1 MQDGF
6 DRAIEF
12 CMKWYKT
19 TLVAGIFIFLL
30 SFVVGSQVKT
40 EFFPIVERNQFN
52 LELWMDNGTNI
63 HETETAVKK
72 IEKEIAGDKRIV
84 TTASFIG
91 TSSPRFYSTYAPEHP
106 RENFAQIFI
115 NTTSKDATSEM
126 IDEYVQ
132 KFNNYLPNGYVRVRQ
147 LSKKQQPAPIEI
159 RVIGKDMTEQ
169 KKVAKQVAALLENT
183 KGSNWVRTDYQN
195 DYVGL
200 KAVVKEDVAL
210 RLGVSKAQIAQA
222 LGAKIKGYP
231 VSQMWEGNK
240 AIDIVLRT
248 DETDRESLDALGNMY
263 INSTFGAKVPLKQ
276 VVDLQP
282 SWHTGAI
289 VHRNGLRTLTVSSEA
304 QLGRKP
310 AEVFAEV
317 QPKIDSLKLPKGI
330 KIAYGGEYEDGLESG
345 PKMGKAFMISFVLI
359 FLVLLFQFKRVGK
372 VFIVLASFPLSLLG
386 AMLGLFLTGYEFG
399 FMAII
404 GITALLGIVV
414 RNGIILVDYADELVK
429 EHGHTIKEAALL
441 AAKRRMRPIFLTSMA
456 AAIGL
461 IPLMSSGSPE
471 WGPISST
478 ISIGIL
484 VSMVT
489 TLFIVPVLYY
499 RFVKPPKNKELDEQ
513 YELNAENVQPKN
525 HLS

>member
-1 MQDGF
+1 
-6 DRAIEF
+6 
-12 CMKWYKT
+12 
-19 TLVAGIFIFLL
+19 
-30 SFVVGSQVKT
+30 
-40 EFFPIVERNQFN
+40 
-52 LELWMDNGTNI
+52 
-63 HETETAVKK
+63 
-72 IEKEIAGDKRIV
+72 
-84 TTASFIG
+84 
-91 TSSPRFYSTYAPEHP
+91 
-106 RENFAQIFI
+106 
-115 NTTSKDATSEM
+115 
-126 IDEYVQ
+126 
-132 KFNNYLPNGYVRVRQ
+132 
-147 LSKKQQPAPIEI
+147 
-159 RVIGKDMTEQ
+159 
-169 KKVAKQVAALLENT
+169 
-183 KGSNWVRTDYQN
+183 
-195 DYVGL
+195 
-200 KAVVKEDVAL
+200 
-210 RLGVSKAQIAQA
+210 
-222 LGAKIKGYP
+222 
-231 VSQMWEGNK
+231 
-240 AIDIVLRT
+240 
-248 DETDRESLDALGNMY
+248 
-263 INSTFGAKVPLKQ
+263 
-276 VVDLQP
+276 
-282 SWHTGAI
+282 
-289 VHRNGLRTLTVSSEA
+289 
-304 QLGRKP
+304 
-310 AEVFAEV
+310 
-317 QPKIDSLKLPKGI
+317 
-330 KIAYGGEYEDGLESG
+330 
-345 PKMGKAFMISFVLI
+345 MGKAFMISFVLI